1 MPKSTPDKV
10 TKSSRFSRIHFLV
23 SAVTLRGPWEA
34 ETSCP
39 PILAN
44 RYSENRAEDFSSIS
58 LGRQQAAYQ
67 WPVLVVYEQ
76 ADPPADLPKLPSR
89 DLSRLTAGPR
99 QHHDDDGLP
108 FWGCFGKSVQKDQ
121 SLAPTRRRSSLTAWR
136 MPTNSIVVPGWDRTV
151 FLVTLIITISDS
163 ARARETVYL
172 HPTSVYLTSLYM
184 RSIFYDEC
192 KTTLNDSCAPK
203 YACLS
208 LLSRWEVVAG
218 NLNL

>member
-1 MPKSTPDKV
+1 MPKSTPDRV

-58 LGRQQAAYQ
+58 LGRQQAAWQ
-67 WPVLVVYEQ
+67 GPVLVVYEQ

-108 FWGCFGKSVQKDQ
+108 FWGCFGKSVRKDQ
-121 SLAPTRRRSSLTAWR
+121 SLAPTRRRSSLAAWR
-136 MPTNSIVVPGWDRTV
+136 MPTNSIVVPGWDWTV
-151 FLVTLIITISDS
+151 FLVTVIITIRGSDG
-163 ARARETVYL
+163 ARETV
-172 HPTSVYLTSLYM
+172 
-184 RSIFYDEC
+184 I
-192 KTTLNDSCAPK
+192 
-203 YACLS
+203 
-208 LLSRWEVVAG
+208 
-218 NLNL
+218 

>member
-1 MPKSTPDKV
+1 MSR
-10 TKSSRFSRIHFLV
+10 RFSRIHFLV

-67 WPVLVVYEQ
+67 ERAPVAYEQ
-76 ADPPADLPKLPSR
+76 ADPPADPPKLPSR

-108 FWGCFGKSVQKDQ
+108 FWGCFGKSVRKDQ
-121 SLAPTRRRSSLTAWR
+121 SLAPTRRRNSLAALR
-136 MPTNSIVVPGWDRTV
+136 VPISSIVVPENDWTT
-151 FLVTLIITISDS
+151 FLEMLITSDGS
-163 ARARETVYL
+163 EWAREKV
-172 HPTSVYLTSLYM
+172 
-184 RSIFYDEC
+184 
-192 KTTLNDSCAPK
+192 
-203 YACLS
+203 
-208 LLSRWEVVAG
+208 
-218 NLNL
+218 

>member
-1 MPKSTPDKV
+1 MPKSTPDRV

-67 WPVLVVYEQ
+67 GPVLVAYEQ

-108 FWGCFGKSVQKDQ
+108 FWGCFGKSVRKDQ
-121 SLAPTRRRSSLTAWR
+121 SLAPTRRRSSLAAWR
-136 MPTNSIVVPGWDRTV
+136 MPTNSIVVPGWDRTA
-151 FLVTLIITISDS
+151 FLAKLIIRIGAALMGL
-163 ARARETVYL
+163 ARPSNL
-172 HPTSVYLTSLYM
+172 HRVSVCLISLYM
-184 RSIFYDEC
+184 RSILHDVMR
-192 KTTLNDSCAPK
+192 NDPKRPVRSEIYAYPSNRKRESCRK
-203 YACLS
+203 EL
-208 LLSRWEVVAG
+208 
-218 NLNL
+218 

>member
-1 MPKSTPDKV
+1 MPINNPLAHSPRIMPKRTPERV
-10 TKSSRFSRIHFLV
+10 TMSSRFSRIHFLV

-58 LGRQQAAYQ
+58 LGRQQAAYKGSV
-67 WPVLVVYEQ
+67 PVAYEQ

-108 FWGCFGKSVQKDQ
+108 FWGCFDKSVRKDQ
-121 SLAPTRRRSSLTAWR
+121 SLAPTRRLNSLAAACR
-136 MPTNSIVVPGWDRTV
+136 MPTNSIVVPG
-151 FLVTLIITISDS
+151 
-163 ARARETVYL
+163 
-172 HPTSVYLTSLYM
+172 
-184 RSIFYDEC
+184 
-192 KTTLNDSCAPK
+192 
-203 YACLS
+203 
-208 LLSRWEVVAG
+208 
-218 NLNL
+218 